1 MKNIHSDG
9 LEMMRNIKR
18 IIRDSIYPFF
28 LLCLKVVEPKPKSIN
43 RFILLIVLK
52 FMVLGCIRLDNYL
65 IKSLIF
71 FIHVLIDGQN

>member
-1 MKNIHSDG
+1 MKNIHSDR
-9 LEMMRNIKR
+9 LEMMRDIKR
-18 IIRDSIYPFF
+18 IIRDSIYPLFF
-28 LLCLKVVEPKPKSIN
+28 LRLKVVEPKPKSIN